1 MILNNVIIFHQ
12 FSCVFIFSRSKHN
25 IDGILNLFL
34 SIYNLIPMVDKNH
47 KTNIL
52 KVTHK
57 LMHIYAADPN
67 EIQKMICKTDEG

>member
-1 MILNNVIIFHQ
+1 
-12 FSCVFIFSRSKHN
+12 
-25 IDGILNLFL
+25 
-34 SIYNLIPMVDKNH
+34 MVDKNH